1 MRSCAAGRPEGTWIT
16 DALVEGY
23 WQLHALG
30 WAHSVEVWSANGR
43 LAGGLYGVAVGS
55 MFGAESMFHRETD
68 ASKAAMA
75 ALVQHAASIGV
86 ELLDVQVL
94 TDHTERMGAVEMPR
108 AEYLR
113 RLEEAAGR
121 RVDWTVGVSG

>member
-1 MRSCAAGRPEGTWIT
+1 
-16 DALVEGY
+16 
-23 WQLHALG
+23 
-30 WAHSVEVWSANGR
+30 
-43 LAGGLYGVAVGS
+43 